1 MTWVQTKEDQ
11 LLECC
16 KAITTAIPS
25 AEVCV
30 HYSLKWNYKHGVD
43 QSFEAFSDFCAC
55 LSKHERSSILLISG
69 GGKKRKLDTVEVS
82 HLMFMLEY
90 LKEGLPFHGA
100 KSRVQGASESMAS
113 LAYRLLT
120 ILFDTLQ
127 CFCFAGSAKGRGT
140 WLHQ

>member
-82 HLMFMLEY
+82 HLMFMPGIF
-90 LKEGLPFHGA
+90 KRRFA
-100 KSRVQGASESMAS
+100 FSRRKVTCS
-113 LAYRLLT
+113 R
-120 ILFDTLQ
+120 
-127 CFCFAGSAKGRGT
+127 CFRDGIIGV
-140 WLHQ
+140 